1 MASLSSSAQ
10 TNNNNNTDNE
20 KRILLVAV
28 GDGQSRPCQETNR
41 IFKFIRKSF
50 PTTIAVQI
58 EQKVENK
65 KVVACLIN
73 DLVVNFWQTL
83 LNLLIKNQ
91 QELSVKHIVLDATLK
106 DLHTTVEKFSIDE
119 DALINN
125 PPTVSQTVS
134 LPLLKTLSEIWENHT
149 LIKRMFNPID
159 SDEYIQQEVLNKSI
173 YSEFEYK
180 TCESMIHYLMNDFV
194 PRLTSHLESR
204 KAIEDFEPNT
214 IDYIFCSYKPS
225 YRDLTVQYN
234 NSQIEVTTI
243 NHETKDSI
251 NVISLLTRCSWL
263 VFNFDLAIYCRND
276 LHEIVDMFCAKSRY
290 ENMTTH
296 DSFYDNH
303 AGDVKPVAVIK
314 SGWNNMHMNLG
325 RHGLGM
331 LPSEMFSENFN
342 FLAAEKVRAP
352 KLYRSPNVTFKNW
365 EPLENINSG
374 DISGARFEELS
385 EDEWSQVI
393 KFVGNPEDMLSLSQT
408 SSTLRSLIERN
419 DDFWKDAMIG
429 KSTNYMRDKK
439 TKAFEAFVKAKE
451 ETGSP
456 ATWRHFYLYS
466 RQEIHKNLP
475 KEICDF
481 IMKKNALSYVTGER
495 EKKIPDTDK
504 VKFFNADG
512 LNLESMK
519 RCATAVFDLVN

>member
-1 MASLSSSAQ
+1 MSASSPSQSTTSS
-10 TNNNNNTDNE
+10 NDN

-28 GDGQSRPCQETNR
+28 GDGQGRPCQETNR
-41 IFKFIRKSF
+41 LFKFIRKSF
-50 PTTIAVQI
+50 NASVNDTVDTTT
-58 EQKVENK
+58 ENK
-65 KVVACLIN
+65 QVVARLIN
-73 DLVVNFWQTL
+73 DLIVNFWQTL
-83 LNLLIKNQ
+83 LNHLFKKQ
-91 QELSVKHIVLDATLK
+91 QELAVKHITLDNTLK
-106 DLHTTVEKFSIDE
+106 DLHTIIEKFSIEEGAFVTDSS
-119 DALINN
+119 DPIA
-125 PPTVSQTVS
+125 QTVTVQF
-134 LPLLKTLSEIWENHT
+134 LKTLSDTWANHP

-159 SDEYIQQEVLNKSI
+159 SDEFIQQEVLNASI

-194 PRLTSHLESR
+194 PRLINHLESG
-204 KAIEDFEPNT
+204 KGIADFEPNT
-214 IDYIFCSYKPS
+214 KDFIFSSYKPA
-225 YRDLTVQYN
+225 YRDLVVQHN
-234 NSQIEVTTI
+234 NQQIEITTI
-243 NHETKDSI
+243 NHETKESI
-251 NVISLLTRCSWL
+251 QVVELLTKSSWL

-296 DSFYDNH
+296 DSFVDNH
-303 AGDVKPVAVIK
+303 PGDVPPVAIIK
-314 SGWNNMHMNLG
+314 SGWNNMHLSLG

-352 KLYRSPNVTFKNW
+352 KIYRSPDVQFRSW

-408 SSTLRSLIERN
+408 SSTLRVLIERN
-419 DDFWKDAMIG
+419 DEFWKDAMIG

-439 TKAFEAFVKAKE
+439 SKAYEAFVKTQQ
-451 ETGSP
+451 ETESP
-456 ATWRHFYLYS
+456 STWRHFYLYS
-466 RQEIHKNLP
+466 RQEIHKSLP
-475 KEICDF
+475 KEVCDF

-495 EKKIPDTDK
+495 EKKIPDADK
-504 VKFFNADG
+504 LKFFNADG
-512 LNLESMK
+512 MDLESMK
-519 RCATAVFDLVN
+519 RCATSVLDLVV